1 MANLKLKYPAKVTL
15 HRIANPN
22 PNPNPNRN
30 RNPNPN
36 PNPNRNPNPNPI
48 LSSTSRSPLT

>member
-22 PNPNPNRN
+22 PNPNLNP
-30 RNPNPN
+30 NPNPN